1 MKKLLLFT
9 CISFLSAVGLQGL
22 GLEVNAKSLSH
33 YGTGVAA
40 NIDVSINP
48 ATIMHDSP
56 RVLSFSYNQWF
67 DYDFAL
73 STTILLGL
81 VFGGVSQFGD
91 LFESKF
97 KRIANIKD
105 SSQFL
110 KGHGGFLDRFDSL
123 MIVTPATLFILN
135 LLENI

>member
-1 MKKLLLFT
+1 M
-9 CISFLSAVGLQGL
+9 VG
-22 GLEVNAKSLSH
+22 SLS
-33 YGTGVAA
+33 GLFF
-40 NIDVSINP
+40 S
-48 ATIMHDSP
+48 
-56 RVLSFSYNQWF
+56 VLFVFGFFYNQWF
-67 DYDFAL
+67 DYDFTL

-81 VFGGVSQFGD
+81 IFGGVSQFGD

-97 KRIANIKD
+97 KRISNIKD